1 MTVTQA
7 GPDEFGLYY
16 QEHRDELGRLHRED
30 GPALRVWRVDR
41 KGREHTVREIWANH
55 GDYHRK
61 DGPAIVHYSEDTG
74 RVWLEEW
81 YYAGQRHRDGGP
93 AIVQYDGGGR
103 PIKEKYYVH
112 GEEL

>member
-1 MTVTQA
+1 MSVIQT
-7 GPDEFGLYY
+7 GPDELGLYY
-16 QEHRDELGRLHRED
+16 QEHRDELERLHRED
-30 GPALRVWRVDR
+30 GPALRVWWVDP

-55 GDYHRK
+55 GDFHREN
-61 DGPAIVHYSEDTG
+61 GPAIIHYTDEG

-81 YYAGQRHRDGGP
+81 YYAGQKHRDGGP
-93 AIVQYDGGGR
+93 AVVQYDGGGR